1 MKDLENT
8 VITLAEE
15 NEETDSYKSAEAMAQ
30 KLKKKRKIDDNK
42 MKGKNQDKKEKP
54 EI

>member
-1 MKDLENT
+1 MRDYIKDLENT

-15 NEETDSYKSAEAMAQ
+15 NEETDSYRSAEAKAR

-42 MKGKNQDKKEKP
+42 MKEKT
-54 EI
+54 